1 MFLHFTCIVTGAV
14 AYYSFQTFSLSEDKR
29 RRFHLLKENQ
39 KQALPIKLQAYERL
53 ALFLERISPTKLLI
67 RIAPLNDNK
76 MDYQNLLVQHVE
88 QEFEHNLTQQIY
100 VSDECWAMVITAKNT
115 ILQNI
120 RKTSIRVDV
129 VDANK
134 LRETILNDLFDAE
147 STTTI
152 ALGYLKSEVKDF
164 L

>member
-1 MFLHFTCIVTGAV
+1 MPALITGAV
-14 AYYSFQTFSLSEDKR
+14 AYYSFQTFSASEDKR

-100 VSDECWAMVITAKNT
+100 VSDECWTMIVTAKNT

-120 RKTSIRVDV
+120 RKTALRVDV
-129 VDANK
+129 VNADN
-134 LRETILNDLFDAE
+134 LRETILSNLFDAE